1 MSRLDGK
8 ISNDMATFVYEEG
21 LTETQQIKFKIDLGV
36 DSLGGVLRQLLQ
48 RAPGTYPT
56 LTTSATMS
64 SVSGTANA
72 ASAILSSVRFRMD
85 TQGYYQYL
93 GIDAPVFLS
102 ATDVY
107 TSAGRFTRT
116 TDSPWAAEFIFD
128 TVDATGRFEVIN
140 LGKNAAIRVVV
151 NDQYLTNGPT
161 FKPPSN
167 GSIYNSLVVLGAP
180 GVYKIRLEMDAG
192 VSFKG
197 INAGP
202 TDTVRATP
210 KKPFKIAIGGDSF
223 TEPTVVDNTLSA
235 CGWDGYGQK
244 LSYLLNANVISCGSG
259 GTGYVNPG
267 TGRYKMYDRIDD
279 MLSTNADVYMFAL
292 GINDYANDAAAISAQ
307 ALSCFSAVRAYDKN
321 APIIVVSPFWKAG
334 FFTYPANLLLSKDG
348 IFNASSLVSGTY
360 DIDVLTTYMDYNSL
374 SSVGALALSAA
385 TNATT
390 LSSTVSYPVNTYLR
404 IGTGVNSEVRRV
416 TSNTP
421 VSSIYVL
428 GFNGTTF
435 TGGGSVLLNNHVAG
449 EALTPVGPGIYSGS
463 GKQGTPVG
471 NGNADRYTGNDA
483 THPTILGHL
492 NIAQCLFK
500 ELGRI
505 SVDLV

>member
-1 MSRLDGK
+1 MSRSDGK
-8 ISNDMATFVYEEG
+8 ISETMATFVYEEG
-21 LTETQQIKFKIDLGV
+21 LTETQQMKFKVDLGV
-36 DSLGGVLRQLLQ
+36 DSLGGVLKQLLQ
-48 RAPGTYPT
+48 NSSGTYPT
-56 LTTSATMS
+56 LTTSTTMS
-64 SVSGTANA
+64 TVSGTANA
-72 ASAILSSVRFRMD
+72 ATAIASSVRFRMD

-93 GIDAPVFLS
+93 GITTPVALS
-102 ATDVY
+102 ATDAY
-107 TSAGRFTRT
+107 TSTGKFSRT

-128 TVDATGRFEVIN
+128 TVDANGRFEVIN

-151 NDQYLTNGPT
+151 NDQYLTAGPT
-161 FKPPSN
+161 FKPPAN
-167 GSIYNSLVVLGAP
+167 GSVYNSLVTLGAP

-192 VSFKG
+192 VSFRG

-202 TDTVRATP
+202 TDTIRATP
-210 KKPFKIAIGGDSF
+210 KKLLKLAVGGDSF
-223 TEPTVVDNTLSA
+223 TEPTVVDSTQNV
-235 CGWDGYGQK
+235 CGWDGYAQK

-259 GTGYVNPG
+259 GTGYINPG

-292 GINDYANDAAAISAQ
+292 GINDYANAAATISAD

-334 FFTYPANLLLSKDG
+334 FFTYPANLLLTKDG
-348 IFNASSLVSGTY
+348 IFNASNLVTGTY

-374 SSVGALALSAA
+374 STVGALALSAA
-385 TNATT
+385 VNATT
-390 LSSTVSYPVNTYLR
+390 LSSTVSYPVNTYIR
-404 IGTGVNSEVRRV
+404 IGTGTNSEVRRV
-416 TSNTP
+416 TSNTA
-421 VSSIYVL
+421 VSSIYAL

-435 TGGGSVLLNNHVAG
+435 TGGGSVLINNHAAG

-471 NGNADRYTGNDA
+471 NGNADRYTSSDA
-483 THPTILGHL
+483 THPTVLGHF

-505 SVDLV
+505 SADL